1 MTMGSPVCFMR
12 KKSVFVFT
20 LTPSPFVA
28 EEVTRPKQNVLLSR
42 LEKEG
47 RHKPPSV
54 SFTPLS
60 QSFE

>member
-1 MTMGSPVCFMR
+1 MGSSACFMR

-20 LTPSPFVA
+20 FIPSPLIA
-28 EEVTRPKQNVLLSR
+28 EEMTRPKQNALLSR

-47 RHKPPSV
+47 RHQPPSV

-60 QSFE
+60 